1 VRHLRRT
8 RVSELHLQACLTGCY
23 EGTFDHD
30 GGRRLEEQRPRSVSA
45 LTPASEATR
54 ALDAGRT
61 PGWIYVVAAVALS
74 IALLVI
80 VLHLTGAIPTHHQMY
95 WSQLSIQTIEPLS
108 SLRLTRPPGS
118 SILSSVP
125 IVIRRLSA
133 VLLAAGLLAGNA
145 AVCAGWL
152 ATPEA
157 RMACC
162 TEGEECPMHK
172 GDSQRSAS
180 ARVLTQAQAD
190 SCCAAAEGQN
200 SNQSNPSFVTA
211 ITAAV
216 LGVGVGLPANV
227 PALVLSDGWRPAAPT
242 RPGPVP
248 RHVLLS
254 VFLV

>member
-1 VRHLRRT
+1 MEPLP
-8 RVSELHLQACLTGCY
+8 SALGLT
-23 EGTFDHD
+23 
-30 GGRRLEEQRPRSVSA
+30 RRL
-45 LTPASEATR
+45 
-54 ALDAGRT
+54 
-61 PGWIYVVAAVALS
+61 
-74 IALLVI
+74 
-80 VLHLTGAIPTHHQMY
+80 
-95 WSQLSIQTIEPLS
+95 
-108 SLRLTRPPGS
+108 GS
-118 SILSSVP
+118 SILRSVP

-133 VLLAAGLLAGNA
+133 VLLAAGLLAGDA

-162 TEGEECPMHK
+162 SEGHECPMHK
-172 GDSQRSAS
+172 GDSHSPGS

-200 SNQSNPSFVTA
+200 SNQSTPSFVTA

-216 LGVGVGLPANV
+216 LGVGVVLPANV
-227 PALVLSDGWRPAAPT
+227 PALVLSDAWRTSVPIPIAQ
-242 RPGPVP
+242 VP